1 MAFSV
6 LVEATLSFIVFCADS
21 VGDDTPRPVPQRLLR
36 ALCWPVTVT
45 VWFTHRTAP
54 KLARLGGI
62 VWLAVT
68 TGWLLSLER
77 DRIRTGAVF
86 LLVAQVTMAF
96 VVYCV
101 DAMSSELHGKPLR
114 RLGRSLL
121 WPRSVAGYLSGADS
135 IQLVQASVAVWI
147 LLTTGW
153 LLGLEADRIAQPL
166 GWLAR

>member
-1 MAFSV
+1 MAFW
-6 LVEATLSFIVFCADS
+6 LLIETTLSFVVYCADS
-21 VGDDTPRPVPQRLLR
+21 VGEESPRPLAQRLLR
-36 ALCWPVTVT
+36 AGCWPVTVT
-45 VWFTHRTAP
+45 VWFTHRTTP

-77 DRIRTGAVF
+77 DRIHTGALF
-86 LLVAQVTMAF
+86 AAVAEATMAF

-101 DAMSSELHGKPLR
+101 DAMSSELHGKSLR

-121 WPRSVAGYLSGADS
+121 WPRSVAGYLRGADS